1 MGDLLFDPDELDA
14 ARVVSV
20 LVPGALSRIDIF
32 DPVHVWREAGYGLAF
47 YRFPGLDGRAEFPR
61 LSISDAAEEIAALV
75 AQYPEKPVR
84 LLGYSTGGPIVLSAA
99 AKLRGDVKVA
109 AMSLAVEEGGGLRTG
124 ASGLADVLGA
134 AWRRGS
140 LRRREVW
147 LEYYRV
153 LLYGRKVLSDPVLAA
168 KADALIASHLDRI
181 VMPDGSLPRTH
192 TDDLRRWHLPD
203 GFAVPPEHIQF
214 FVGTDDPV
222 FSQEQTLRFA
232 RQLGGCAVTGYP
244 GHGHLL
250 FLSCKQAFEDIFAF
264 FEGHEGVSGDRV
276 QLAGG

>member
-14 ARVVSV
+14 ARVICV

-32 DPVHVWREAGYGLAF
+32 DPAHVWRDRGYGLAF
-47 YRFPGLDGRAEFPR
+47 YRFPGLDGRDPFPR
-61 LSISDAAEEIAALV
+61 LSISAAADEIVELV
-75 AQYPEKPVR
+75 SRYPDKPVR

-99 AKLRGDVKVA
+99 SRLQGDIKVA

-124 ASGLADVLGA
+124 LSGLADFLGS

-140 LRRREVW
+140 LKRQEVW

-153 LLYGRKVLSDPVLAA
+153 LLYGRKVLSDPELAQ
-168 KADALIASHLDRI
+168 KADDLIASHLNRI

-192 TDDLRRWHLPD
+192 TDDLRRWRLPD
-203 GFAVPPEHIQF
+203 DFSFAPERIQL
-214 FVGTDDPV
+214 FVGMDDPV
-222 FSQEQTLRFA
+222 FSLSQTMAFA
-232 RQLGGCAVTGYP
+232 ARLGGCRVRAYP

-250 FLSCKQAFEDIFAF
+250 FLSCKDAFRDIFAF
-264 FEGHEGVSGDRV
+264 FEGDTCVTQDSVLLEVE
-276 QLAGG
+276 